1 MNTMS
6 SAPPSHGLAGA
17 GKIQPMHLDRLA
29 VVYVRQSTLQQIERH
44 RESTRLQYGLVDRA
58 LALGWAKQRVEVIDD
73 DLGRSGTTAQG
84 RPGFQRLVAEV
95 GLDHVGL
102 VLGIEMS
109 RLARSSRDWYQLL
122 EVCAVFATLIGDLDG
137 IYDPGSYNDRLLL
150 GLKGTMSEA
159 ELHILKQRM
168 LEGKKAKAR
177 RGELGF
183 LLPMGYVR
191 RASGAVVKDP
201 DEQAQAVIE
210 LVFESFAR
218 RGTIHAV
225 LRHLVEHGIQM
236 PYRVRSGA
244 SKGELQWRRPNR
256 VSLSN
261 LLHNPAYAGAYAYG
275 RRATDARR
283 KLPGR
288 PATGR
293 TTAPMDQWEVL
304 LKDRWPAYISWAQY
318 EQNLRQLQANTT
330 QGIGAPRHGPSLL
343 SGLLICGRCGLRM
356 ATSYKDNGYRLR
368 YNCSRMAVDYAAPYC
383 QSLTGAPLDKLI
395 TREVFQALAP
405 AALEISLKVAE
416 DLEHERARHRALWN
430 QRLERAR
437 YDVERAWRQYNA
449 VEPENR
455 LVARTL
461 EKQWEQSLEAK
472 EALKME
478 YARFVAREPAVIDAE
493 QREAIRSLASD
504 IPALWHA
511 STTTAADRQAIVRQ
525 LLDRVIVTIL
535 DDTEKVN
542 VELQWAGGHRTRT
555 RLIRPVAR
563 LEQLSYYPQLM
574 QRIRELHQQ
583 ENDPNAIADRLNTEG
598 WRPAK
603 RRETFNASMVR
614 GILSRLGLSTGTAK
628 QQHAWGIE
636 RKPDEW
642 TLKEL
647 AGKLEIPQPTLYA
660 WICRGILNAR
670 LAKGSSRMVWMISA
684 DHKELARLRQLRRT
698 PRVWSKKRPL
708 NVQQPE
714 KHT

>member
-1 MNTMS
+1 MSVMNS
-6 SAPPSHGLAGA
+6 NPCSPLLSGA
-17 GKIQPMHLDRLA
+17 SKIQGIHLDRVA
-29 VVYVRQSTLQQIERH
+29 IVYVRQSTLQQIERH
-44 RESTRLQYGLVDRA
+44 RESTRLQYGLVERA
-58 LALGWAKQRVEVIDD
+58 IELGWAKQRVVVIDE
-73 DLGRSGTTAQG
+73 DLGRSGATAEG
-84 RPGFQRLVAEV
+84 RLGFQRLVAEV

-122 EVCAVFATLIGDLDG
+122 EVCAVFATLIGDVDG

-177 RGELGF
+177 RGELVL
-183 LLPMGYVR
+183 LLPMGYIR
-191 RASGAVVKDP
+191 RPSGEVIKDP
-201 DEQAQAVIE
+201 DEQAQAVIA
-210 LVFESFAR
+210 LIFEVFAR
-218 RGTIHAV
+218 RGTINAV
-225 LRHLVEHGIQM
+225 LHHLVDHGIQM
-236 PYRVRSGA
+236 PYRMTSG
-244 SKGELQWRRPNR
+244 SRKGELQWRRPNR

-293 TTAPMDQWEVL
+293 TTTPMDQWQVL
-304 LKDRWPAYISWAQY
+304 LKDQWPAYLSWAQY
-318 EQNLRQLQANTT
+318 EQNLGQLQANTA
-330 QGIGAPRHGPSLL
+330 QGIGVPRHGPSLL

-356 ATSYKDNGYRLR
+356 ATNYSNNGHRLR
-368 YNCSRMAVDYAAPYC
+368 YSCSRMAVDYAAPYC
-383 QSLTGAPLDKLI
+383 QSLVGTPLDELI
-395 TREVFQALAP
+395 TREVFEALTP

-416 DLEHERARHRALWN
+416 DLEHERAQHLALWE

-437 YDVERAWRQYNA
+437 YEVERAWRQYNA

-461 EKQWEQSLEAK
+461 EKQWEQALEAQQT
-472 EALKME
+472 LKME
-478 YARFVAREPAVIDAE
+478 YARFVAREPVVMSAE
-493 QREAIRSLASD
+493 QREAIRRLSSD

-511 STTTAADRQAIVRQ
+511 PTTTSADRQAIVRQ
-525 LLDRVIVTIL
+525 LIERVIVTVL

-542 VELQWAGGHRTRT
+542 VELHWAGGHRTRT

-563 LEQLSYYPQLM
+563 LEQLSYYPQLKK
-574 QRIRELHQQ
+574 RVRELHQQ
-583 ENDPNAIADRLNTEG
+583 GLHAKAIAHRLNTEG

-603 RRETFNASMVR
+603 RRKTFNVFMVR
-614 GILSRLGLSTGTAK
+614 SMLSRLGLTTGTVK
-628 QQHAWGIE
+628 QQHARRIE
-636 RKPDEW
+636 RKPHEW

-647 AGKLEIPQPTLYA
+647 AGKLEMSESTLYV
-660 WICRGILNAR
+660 WLRRGKLNAR
-670 LAKGSSRMVWMISA
+670 QLKGPSRTLWLIHA
-684 DHKELARLRQLRRT
+684 DSKELARLRQLRT
-698 PRVWSKKRPL
+698 APRVWSKKPL
-708 NVQQPE
+708 NVQHSE